1 MEYFYDFFL
10 NMKVLFHRLTISCMI
25 YIIYINFIYMY
36 FFIAISKEDPDRN
49 RTSRDALPS
58 KLQFNGYS
66 EEFLDR
72 IEPNG
77 NIPCSN
83 DEHLSRYGN

>member
-1 MEYFYDFFL
+1 MYIFL
-10 NMKVLFHRLTISCMI
+10 FT
-25 YIIYINFIYMY
+25 
-36 FFIAISKEDPDRN
+36 AISKEDSDRN

-83 DEHLSRYGN
+83 DDHLSRYGKLCYIPTAQLHYTDTKQLLGY

>member
-1 MEYFYDFFL
+1 MIFS
-10 NMKVLFHRLTISCMI
+10 NVKVLFFRFRSLRRFITRILISCS
-25 YIIYINFIYMY
+25 
-36 FFIAISKEDPDRN
+36 FFFLFFTAISKEDPDRN

-77 NIPCSN
+77 NIPSAT
-83 DEHLSRYGN
+83 DEHLSRYGK

>member
-1 MEYFYDFFL
+1 M
-10 NMKVLFHRLTISCMI
+10 VLKYRRQCFITFILIPC
-25 YIIYINFIYMY
+25 IYMY
-36 FFIAISKEDPDRN
+36 MFLFTAISKEDPDRN

-83 DEHLSRYGN
+83 DDHLSRYGK